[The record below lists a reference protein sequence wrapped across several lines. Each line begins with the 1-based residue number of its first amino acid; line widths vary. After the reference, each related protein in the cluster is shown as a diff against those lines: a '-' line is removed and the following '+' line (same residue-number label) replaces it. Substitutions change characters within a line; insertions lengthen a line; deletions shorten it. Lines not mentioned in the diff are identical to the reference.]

1 MKYMKAKQQIKVKIV
16 PTIFPI
22 EYKIKDSKLIYLFK
36 FTAYFTILT
45 GLIVLAK
52 DLFIIHRIT
61 LMWLPLFIIILL
73 YSINEIKNKKL

>member
-1 MKYMKAKQQIKVKIV
+1 M
-16 PTIFPI
+16 
-22 EYKIKDSKLIYLFK
+22 IYLFK